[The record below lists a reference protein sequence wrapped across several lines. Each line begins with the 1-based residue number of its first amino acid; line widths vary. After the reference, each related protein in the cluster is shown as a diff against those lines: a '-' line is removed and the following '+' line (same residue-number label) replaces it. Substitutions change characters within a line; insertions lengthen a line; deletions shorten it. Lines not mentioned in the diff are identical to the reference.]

1 MMFDGTSSEHERND
15 EDNKHFEE
23 GSLYF
28 ILVIWPQWS
37 LIMVS
42 TRRIKQYRISL
53 SLSLCGIV
61 VSGVVSLNHQKKTK
75 KTCVQLNAT
84 PKTHFQEPTQSH
96 GPQAIFTYPFIDSKK
111 KTCFYIT
118 CGSEASF
125 FGMQVRYSSTS
136 DTLRGWWMRGC
147 GWKSGRNF
155 SLPELVFFRKVAC
168 RGEPKQLLYKKKIIG
183 RNEFQKHK

>member
-1 MMFDGTSSEHERND
+1 MRHCSIRCCF
-15 EDNKHFEE
+15 FE
-23 GSLYF
+23 
-28 ILVIWPQWS
+28 PP
-37 LIMVS
+37 
-42 TRRIKQYRISL
+42 
-53 SLSLCGIV
+53 
-61 VSGVVSLNHQKKTK
+61 KKNK

-155 SLPELVFFRKVAC
+155 SLPELVFLEKLPAEVNPNNYC
-168 RGEPKQLLYKKKIIG
+168 TKKIIG